1 MKVLLPAS
9 VPAVPWFSLAI
20 AALALLAPELRAQEP
35 APPPAEQI
43 DPGSLGWV
51 RVDGTEQ
58 DAQARVWFQK
68 GSAALD
74 AEDLAL
80 LREVALAMADHPEI
94 LRVAVLGH
102 ASTDEGAKARA
113 LGQRRAEAA
122 RDALVA
128 SGVDPVR
135 LVVGSW
141 GTERP
146 MFDSG
151 TAAGRAH
158 NRVVEF
164 VVCGEGGCELPP

>member
-1 MKVLLPAS
+1 MKIMPPAS
-9 VPAVPWFSLAI
+9 APAVPWFSLAI
-20 AALALLAPELRAQEP
+20 VAVVLLAPGVRAQ
-35 APPPAEQI
+35 APPSDQI

-94 LRVAVLGH
+94 LRVEVLGH

-128 SGVDPVR
+128 SGVDPAR